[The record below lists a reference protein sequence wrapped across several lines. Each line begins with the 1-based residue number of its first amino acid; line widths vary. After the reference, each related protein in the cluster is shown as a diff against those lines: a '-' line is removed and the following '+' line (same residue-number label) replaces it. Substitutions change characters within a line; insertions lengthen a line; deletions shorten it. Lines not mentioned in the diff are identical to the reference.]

1 MSGRRCELYECRER
15 LNFMQIWILKAGKR
29 RKRAEREE
37 NHGGETFYCRNRC
50 IDGLLYMPAIWKPRP
65 FGRFGFFGRF
75 GSRGGGLW
83 APWATMAAQDAFGVS
98 TQLIFSICLS
108 LHIIMIIYLRFFLL
122 NYSPS
127 PWQKYDVTQKCT
139 ILPTVQEWSYFHVS
153 TDLCSH
159 FHQMAVRMN
168 QSLHPSRCHT
178 QRSKAPKSWCHC
190 CHGPW
195 SCHWPKCRLGARAFI
210 VACRFNSSYSVPKLV
225 AFWGPWTCS
234 KIYKILHTAQGNA

>member
-127 PWQKYDVTQKCT
+127 PWQKYDVTQNCT
-139 ILPTVQEWSYFHVS
+139 VLHNSYFEWLQTVP
-153 TDLCSH
+153 DLTVLTRVYILTEWPIRWSPW
-159 FHQMAVRMN
+159 
-168 QSLHPSRCHT
+168 LHHYPPSC
-178 QRSKAPKSWCHC
+178 
-190 CHGPW
+190 
-195 SCHWPKCRLGARAFI
+195 
-210 VACRFNSSYSVPKLV
+210 
-225 AFWGPWTCS
+225 
-234 KIYKILHTAQGNA
+234 